1 MTLRNVKQLRSGQK
15 FRWADRTVTVICTGE
30 LGPRR
35 AKRPAR
41 QIMVSIPDIGE
52 QALWYYE
59 DEKVEMVDGS
69 SES

>member
-1 MTLRNVKQLRSGQK
+1 
-15 FRWADRTVTVICTGE
+15 
-30 LGPRR
+30 
-35 AKRPAR
+35 
-41 QIMVSIPDIGE
+41 MVSIPDIGE